1 MSRINLDGGEIG
13 IIRALGFS
21 GTPMPGCDLKGR
33 VGRMSAGDL
42 ADCLKTMIT
51 LGYITATPDLDDADD
66 LDSVAFAVNTGYS
79 KALQEAIDPPQEPHK
94 RVRRQ

>member
-13 IIRALGFS
+13 ILRALGFS

-33 VGRMSAGDL
+33 VGRMSDNDL
-42 ADCLKTMIT
+42 AECLKTMVT
-51 LGYITATPDLDDADD
+51 LGYITATPDLDHVED
-66 LDSVAFAVNTGYS
+66 LDSTAFAVNTGYV
-79 KALQEAIDPPQEPHK
+79 KALREAMDPPKEPVK